1 MKNVAE
7 EKEKN
12 FVEILFNLK
21 GEISMKL
28 NKTDLTDICDFL
40 ADWGFNCLKAII
52 VILCALLLIG
62 AIVGPI
68 YLLVSGIAK
77 VIIWRIIVGAV
88 CLIALIGLGITL
100 DE

>member
-1 MKNVAE
+1 
-7 EKEKN
+7 
-12 FVEILFNLK
+12 
-21 GEISMKL
+21 MKL
-28 NKTDLTDICDFL
+28 NKTDLTDVCDFL
-40 ADWGFNCLKAII
+40 ADWGINRLKAII

-62 AIVGPI
+62 AIVGPS

>member
-1 MKNVAE
+1 
-7 EKEKN
+7 
-12 FVEILFNLK
+12 
-21 GEISMKL
+21 MKL
-28 NKTDLTDICDFL
+28 NKTDLKDVCDFL
-40 ADWGFNCLKAII
+40 ADWGVNCLKAI
-52 VILCALLLIG
+52 VFILCGLLLIG

-88 CLIALIGLGITL
+88 CLIAIIGLGITL